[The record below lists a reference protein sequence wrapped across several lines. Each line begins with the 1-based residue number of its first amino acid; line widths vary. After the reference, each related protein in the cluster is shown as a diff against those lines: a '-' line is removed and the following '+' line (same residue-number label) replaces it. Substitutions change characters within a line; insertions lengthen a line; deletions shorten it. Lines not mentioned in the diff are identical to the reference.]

1 MEKDDNL
8 YRLIPEEG
16 KHLANSHDT
25 EGAYRGVYLDDETN
39 KPCGAGEFVKVDL
52 DDSDDRENPAED
64 NSESSAGT
72 LIGIGIAI
80 GATLVA
86 GLMTAYPHVK
96 KWVVEAFIPKLK
108 RCFAPLRGEDTMAT
122 EDDKQRIADGTDSSS
137 IVSLPSIDKAWE
149 GYRENMTSE
158 EAQKELL
165 EAFILYAQSFK
176 KMRRIAHA
184 NIIGAT
190 GNITDGYDML
200 SKLTN
205 VNLLENIN
213 TILSNNPS
221 LLEERQL
228 TALSEILG
236 HSDISVSSFSPITA
250 EALIQSLMGTSA

>member
-1 MEKDDNL
+1 MERDDNL

-39 KPCGAGEFVKVDL
+39 KPCGAGEFVKVDF
-52 DDSDDRENPAED
+52 DDSDDCENSVED

-80 GATLVA
+80 GAGLVA

-96 KWVVEAFIPKLK
+96 KWVVEAFIPKFK
-108 RCFAPLRGEDTMAT
+108 RCFAPLCSEDTMAT
-122 EDDKQRIADGTDSSS
+122 EDNEQRIADGKDSSS
-137 IVSLPSIDKAWE
+137 IVSPPSIDKAWE

-184 NIIGAT
+184 NIVGTT

-213 TILSNNPS
+213 TILSANPS

-236 HSDISVSSFSPITA
+236 HSDVSVSSFSPITA
-250 EALIQSLMGTSA
+250 EALIQSLMGTST

>member
-1 MEKDDNL
+1 MERDDNL

-39 KPCGAGEFVKVDL
+39 KPCGAGEFVKVDF
-52 DDSDDRENPAED
+52 DDSDDCENPVED
-64 NSESSAGT
+64 DSESSVGT
-72 LIGIGIAI
+72 LIIGIAI
-80 GATLVA
+80 GAVF
-86 GLMTAYPHVK
+86 MKAYPHVK
-96 KWVVEAFIPKLK
+96 KWAVEALIPKFK
-108 RCFAPLRGEDTMAT
+108 RFFAALRGEETMAI
-122 EDDKQRIADGTDSSS
+122 EDKEQRIADEVSSSS
-137 IVSLPSIDKAWE
+137 IVSIPSIDKAWE

-176 KMRRIAHA
+176 KMYRIAHA
-184 NIIGAT
+184 NIISTT
-190 GNITDGYDML
+190 GDITDGYDML
-200 SKLTN
+200 NKLTN
-205 VNLLENIN
+205 RTLLENIN

-228 TALSEILG
+228 IALSEILG

-250 EALIQSLMGTSA
+250 EALIQSLMDTSA